1 MSTACPTE
9 AYTKEQLLDV
19 VERILP
25 SEYYTPMSVSTGAGY
40 EVFATDAAVMARV
53 SEAAEHLGCGLF
65 MLTAED
71 PAYATGTVTFSRPVA
86 TAGPVVIEAGSIVRA
101 SSVDRRFVTTA
112 DGTLSGLSVTIPIRS
127 VEAAYQYNLE
137 ESNLIDEPVKL
148 ILDPVYGDPSIYISS
163 STATTGGVWGSI
175 NALGADRGYPRGA
188 IEPIEEYRRRIR
200 DLPDTV
206 SVNAVQRAV
215 DRFWNSLYPAYPAT
229 IIEGWETDAQICLA
243 AAESPL
249 NQNAMALNDP
259 RAEPPLHGRLL
270 SRETVTNGFA
280 VCLRKPSGIPDPEFN
295 SATATLWF
303 AIEATKAAGITATLL
318 LLPWEP

>member
-1 MSTACPTE
+1 MSTACPTQ
-9 AYTKEQLLDV
+9 AYTQSELLDV

-25 SEYYTPMSVSTGAGY
+25 SEYYTPMSIPTGPGY

-71 PAYATGTVTFSRPVA
+71 PAYARGFVWFSRPTYA
-86 TAGPVVIEAGSIVRA
+86 AGAVTIKNGTVVRA
-101 SSVDRRFVTTA
+101 SSVDRRFVVIQDAELGPTDLTVRA
-112 DGTLSGLSVTIPIRS
+112 TVRA

-137 ESNLIDEPVKL
+137 EANLIDEPVKL
-148 ILDPVYGDPSIYISS
+148 LLDPVYGDPSIYISS

-175 NALGADRGYPRGA
+175 NALGADRGYPRVAGES
-188 IEPIEEYRRRIR
+188 IEDYRRRIR

-206 SVNAVQRAV
+206 SVGAIRRAV
-215 DRFWNSLYPAYPAT
+215 ERFWNSRYPAYPAT
-229 IIEGWETDAQICLA
+229 IIEGWEEDAQICLDF
-243 AAESPL
+243 PTNFNGL
-249 NQNAMALNDP
+249 ALDDT
-259 RAEPPLHGRLL
+259 RTEPPLHGRLL

-280 VCLRKPSGIPDPEFN
+280 VCIQRPSGIDDDEFN
-295 SATATLWF
+295 SATIALWS
-303 AIEATKAAGITATLL
+303 AIQATKAAGITATIL